1 MRKIKMFLTFA
12 VLMISFAISAQGPG
26 YKPYQVVAYIN
37 NGQRTEGS
45 SSVYINF
52 DGNLIHIDRMGNG
65 MIVSRYIDSGEYSDG
80 NKVYYF
86 QAYNYGTI
94 NQGSGW
100 VTNRNK
106 WLLVSP
112 DRKHINEV
120 DKQYNSTTIFKV
132 QSASSAGSMIY

>member
-1 MRKIKMFLTFA
+1 MILTFA
-12 VLMISFAISAQGPG
+12 AMMVSFAISAQSPG
-26 YKPYQVVAYIN
+26 YTPYQVVAYVN

-45 SSVYINF
+45 SSVYIKF
-52 DGNLIHIDRMGNG
+52 DGNLIYVDMMGNG

-86 QAYNYGTI
+86 QSYNHGTI

-100 VTNRNK
+100 VTDRNQ

-112 DRKHINEV
+112 DKNNINEV
-120 DKQYNSTTIFKV
+120 NRSRKSTSIYKV